1 MTVTNCS
8 YTLFNGSFM
17 NQTCSVPYPYCCIS
31 TGSSYCSD
39 SSCFATEK
47 VVDISG
53 IVFWSVLGGL
63 FFISVFVVTMT
74 YVICFMRKP
83 RGCGTQDP
91 LEELFRETVIES
103 ETTRTITSSRIRPG
117 VSHRSTSIDMCQS
130 EVNSKMCQRQT
141 PHRHMFTKP
150 QDPVHICVPCR
161 NTASID
167 QRVIVG
173 RRTEKSLQKLSKH
186 ANVPSS
192 LPRVVD

>member
-53 IVFWSVLGGL
+53 I
-63 FFISVFVVTMT
+63 
-74 YVICFMRKP
+74 
-83 RGCGTQDP
+83 
-91 LEELFRETVIES
+91 LFRETVMES

-167 QRVIVG
+167 QRVIGG